1 MARTAEILVD
11 TCSYAGTGNVLKV
24 QQMLHVLSKRS
35 ATSSPEAD
43 DTAAAAEDEA
53 DADAEDIEVDESAA
67 NSTTTPV
74 SPTAPRAPE
83 AAATAAEAAPA
94 ADAAGDKDKDKE
106 VKDGCNY
113 QSVAVIGI
121 ALIAMGE
128 EVGSEMALRHFQH
141 LVSLESRVSA
151 CGVEARIQSHISS
164 TFRPTPLPPHPQTD
178 R

>member
-35 ATSSPEAD
+35 ATSST
-43 DTAAAAEDEA
+43 DTEDSAAAAAEDEA
-53 DADAEDIEVDESAA
+53 DADAEDIEVDGPAA
-67 NSTTTPV
+67 NTTTTPV
-74 SPTAPRAPE
+74 NPTAPRVPE
-83 AAATAAEAAPA
+83 AAEAAPA

-151 CGVEARIQSHISS
+151 CSVGSRLSLIPSHIPS
-164 TFRPTPLPPHPQTD
+164 TISLMPHPPHPQTD
-178 R
+178 T